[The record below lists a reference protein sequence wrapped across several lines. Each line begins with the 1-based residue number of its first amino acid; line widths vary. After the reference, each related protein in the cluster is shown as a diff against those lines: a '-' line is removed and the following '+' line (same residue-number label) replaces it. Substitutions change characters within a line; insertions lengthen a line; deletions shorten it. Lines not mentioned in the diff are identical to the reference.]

1 MSSPQRPHSLIV
13 LVLGLSDYLTIT
25 FILQFFSNGPP
36 VISLLI
42 YLLPWYYLF
51 QDDSDNPNQF
61 QDALDRK
68 S

>member
-13 LVLGLSDYLTIT
+13 LILGLSDYLTIT

-51 QDDSDNPNQF
+51 QDDSENHNQF
-61 QDALDRK
+61 QDALD
-68 S
+68 